1 MSWFNKLRQG
11 LSRTTAQTARL
22 FTARK
27 LDEESLS
34 TLEDELIMAD
44 LGYETAMDITEYLR
58 KNRFNQDISADEL
71 RQILAGEIMPI
82 LSPCAKPLTIN
93 KEHSPFIIMMV
104 GVNGSGKTTT
114 MAKLGQKWKNEGYSQ
129 LWVAA
134 DTFRAAAT
142 EQLATW
148 AERLSIGLIKGHDK
162 SDAAALAFEAIE
174 KAKAENIDLV
184 LIDTA
189 GRLQN
194 KNHLMDEL
202 TKIERV
208 IKKKDDTAPH
218 ACLLVLDATVGQN
231 ALSQVEIFQKA
242 VQISGL
248 IMTKLD
254 GTAKG
259 GILVS
264 LAKKFGLPIHAI
276 GMGEKAEDLRDFKAD
291 EFAHAL
297 FDLDI
302 NAKNEE
308 N

>member
-1 MSWFNKLRQG
+1 MSWFNKLRKS
-11 LSRTTAQTARL
+11 LSQTSTQTARL

-27 LDEESLS
+27 LDEQNL
-34 TLEDELIMAD
+34 TALEDELIMAD
-44 LGYETAMDITEYLR
+44 LGYEAAINITENLR
-58 KNRFNQDISADEL
+58 KNRFNQDITSGEL
-71 RQILAGEIMPI
+71 RHILAQEIIPI

-93 KEHSPFIIMMV
+93 KQYTPFIILMV

-114 MAKLGQKWKNEGYSQ
+114 MAKLGQKWKNQGYSQ

-134 DTFRAAAT
+134 DTFRAAAA

-148 AERLSIGLIKGHDK
+148 AKRLSIPLIRGNDK

-174 KAKAENIDLV
+174 KAKKENIDLI

-202 TKIERV
+202 TKIEHV
-208 IKKKDDTAPH
+208 IKKQDDTAPH
-218 ACLLVLDATVGQN
+218 ACLLVLDANVGQN
-231 ALSQVEIFQKA
+231 ALSQVETFQKA
-242 VQISGL
+242 VHISGL

-259 GILVS
+259 GILIS
-264 LAKKFGLPIHAI
+264 LAQKFALPIHAI
-276 GMGEKAEDLRDFKAD
+276 GIGETADDLREFKAD
-291 EFAHAL
+291 EFSHAL
-297 FDLDI
+297 FNLNI
-302 NAKNEE
+302 QPQSNED
-308 N
+308 